1 MVFKDLLN
9 LEGQV
14 INYYIVKGNNVSA
27 KRAKVHMSNYYGGNE
42 LQLQLVDR
50 LGRCQQYCYHSIDL
64 RGNHFNKDPKNS
76 SSYRI
81 GYNNSYLFLDKKEA
95 YNHVI
100 NNLRKQRQEIN
111 RKMLKAQMELYDKKM
126 EVENDEG

>member
-1 MVFKDLLN
+1 MVFKDLLE

-14 INYYIVKGNNVSA
+14 INYYLVKGNTISA
-27 KRAKVHMSNYYGGNE
+27 KRGKVHKSYFYNGNE
-42 LQLQLVDR
+42 LQIQLVDK
-50 LGRCQQYCYHSIDL
+50 LDRCNEYCYHSINL

-76 SSYRI
+76 SFYRI
-81 GYNNSYLFLDKKEA
+81 GYNGSYLFLDKEEA

-111 RKMLKAQMELYDKKM
+111 RKMLKAQMELYGKKM
-126 EVENDEG
+126 EVENNEG

>member
-1 MVFKDLLN
+1 MVFKDLLE

-14 INYYIVKGNNVSA
+14 INYYLVKGNTISA
-27 KRAKVHMSNYYGGNE
+27 KRGKVHNYYGNE
-42 LQLQLVDR
+42 LQLQLVNK
-50 LGRCQQYCYHSIDL
+50 LGRCQQYCYHSIYL

-81 GYNNSYLFLDKKEA
+81 EYNGSYLFLDREEA
-95 YNHVI
+95 YNYVI

-111 RKMLKAQMELYDKKM
+111 RKMLKAQMELYGKKM
-126 EVENDEG
+126 EVKNEG

>member
-14 INYYIVKGNNVSA
+14 IHYYIVRGNIVEP

-42 LQLQLVDR
+42 IQLQLVDK

-64 RGNHFNKDPKNS
+64 RGSYKNENPKNAS
-76 SSYRI
+76 V
-81 GYNNSYLFLDKKEA
+81 YNFGWRNMLFLNKEEA

-111 RKMLKAQMELYDKKM
+111 RKMLKAQMELYGKKM
-126 EVENDEG
+126 EVKNEG